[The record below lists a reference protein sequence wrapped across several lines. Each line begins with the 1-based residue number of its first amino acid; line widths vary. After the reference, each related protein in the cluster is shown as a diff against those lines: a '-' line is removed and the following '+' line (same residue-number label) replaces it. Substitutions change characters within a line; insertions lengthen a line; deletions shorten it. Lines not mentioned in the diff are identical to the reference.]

1 MSSWSRSQIDPLSHP
16 QTPSGGAR
24 RPGTRLACPFS
35 HPLRKR
41 VIHFLTWVKYICI
54 QKVKENKHD
63 SNLVFK
69 SSKDGRWQ
77 LWRGKGT
84 ELALHVRLAT
94 LYLKDNHLKQSAH
107 ATFDLCALF
116 HSKSRPQWATWIMSY
131 LCVSISHFFTNKVTT
146 QMQLPLSDHH
156 TNEEYIHTSWA
167 CPCSQTFLT

>member
-1 MSSWSRSQIDPLSHP
+1 MEL
-16 QTPSGGAR
+16 GELNLVN
-24 RPGTRLACPFS
+24 PGNPAPFG
-35 HPLRKR
+35 HPLRKK

-54 QKVKENKHD
+54 QKVKENKHN

-69 SSKDGRWQ
+69 SSKYGRWQ

-84 ELALHVRLAT
+84 ELALGMWGMSCWIS
-94 LYLKDNHLKQSAH
+94 KDNHLKQSAH
-107 ATFDLCALF
+107 ETIDNLCVLF
-116 HSKSRPQWATWIMSY
+116 HSKSWPQSATWIMSY
-131 LCVSISHFFTNKVTT
+131 LCVSIFTNKVTT